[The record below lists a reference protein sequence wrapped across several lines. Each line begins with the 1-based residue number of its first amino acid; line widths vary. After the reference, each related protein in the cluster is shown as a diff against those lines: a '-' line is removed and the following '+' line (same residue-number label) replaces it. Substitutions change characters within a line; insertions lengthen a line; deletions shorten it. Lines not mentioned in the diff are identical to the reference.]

1 MKFPT
6 VVKQLEIL
14 RNDADF
20 SRFLACKILRF
31 FR

>member
-14 RNDADF
+14 RNDAGF
-20 SRFLACKILRF
+20 SRFWACNILRF